1 MFMIG
6 KRLVMLLPA
15 ALLAC
20 TLTVQGQE
28 QENTADQ
35 QILLLSEQDPAA
47 LQSEDSGSSGE
58 EYDLPLFLSGDDS
71 TDIFTDMSEGAL
83 LTGLHHAEIEV
94 QDYGTMELELD
105 ADAAPITV
113 TNFVNLAKEGF
124 YDGLTFHRIIYG
136 FMMQGGD
143 PAGDGTGGSEEKIL
157 GEFSENGYDN
167 PISHERGVIAMA
179 RGRDYNSATSQ
190 FFIMHQD
197 TEYLDGQDAAFGRV
211 ISGIDVVDR
220 ICADARPI
228 DGNGTIAPEDQPVI
242 TRITILD

>member
-1 MFMIG
+1 MFMRW
-6 KRLVMLLPA
+6 KQLVMLLPA

-28 QENTADQ
+28 QENTEDQ

-47 LQSEDSGSSGE
+47 LQPDDPGFSGE
-58 EYDLPLFLSGDDS
+58 EYDLPLFTSGDGS

-143 PAGDGTGGSEEKIL
+143 PAGDGTGGSGEKII
-157 GEFSENGYDN
+157 GEFPENGYDN

-179 RGRDYNSATSQ
+179 RGRDYNSASSQ
-190 FFIMHQD
+190 FYIMHED
-197 TEYLDGQDAAFGRV
+197 TEYLDGQDAPFGRV

-220 ICADARPI
+220 ICADAAPV
-228 DGNGTIAPEDQPVI
+228 DGNGTIAPGDQPVI